1 MKKLG
6 KNLKGDLSMSS
17 ALNIDHNCEK
27 LCPINTRSSMGFFEA
42 MAFIK

>member
-1 MKKLG
+1 MKKLA
-6 KNLKGDLSMSS
+6 KKLSGDLSMSS

-42 MAFIK
+42 MTFIK

>member
-6 KNLKGDLSMSS
+6 KKLNGDLSMPS
-17 ALNIDHNCEK
+17 AMNKDHNFEK